1 MVFKASLEQGFGDA
15 VGVVA
20 EDAAF
25 VDEVAGDGFDAEGAD
40 AVEVGLDGA
49 WPSRAYWASRV
60 GEMGAVLMR
69 A

>member
-1 MVFKASLEQGFGDA
+1 MEEGFGDA

-20 EDAAF
+20 QDAAL

-49 WPSRAYWASRV
+49 LAFA
-60 GEMGAVLMR
+60 GILIEQGG
-69 A
+69 